1 MISIIICSADADN
14 LNAVLQNIKET
25 IGIEHEIIAFD
36 NSLAKKG
43 ICEIYNL
50 GIRKAKYDL
59 ICFMHEDISI
69 KTSDWGSLVNQ
80 IFSKDPGIGIIG
92 VAGGGYKAL
101 APSGW
106 YCVEFEN
113 SDISFQNILQGYKE
127 AVKDPVH
134 AYDNPRNEKL
144 SEVVCV
150 DGVWFC
156 TRKSIAEQNL
166 FDEKLLK
173 RFHGYDLDFCLNV
186 FGKYKISVTYDI
198 LLEHASEG
206 NFDKSW
212 LDEILKVHKKWN
224 RYLPLTISNV
234 SEKEIYLTEKRAIKN
249 LIDKMLRWGYSFGS
263 VQQMLLSGTA
273 SKRMPLRLFFKGYIH
288 LLRKHLNNIISQT
301 DLPRTFL
308 L

>member
-1 MISIIICSADADN
+1 MISIIICSADAEN
-14 LNAVLQNIKET
+14 LNAVLLNIEDT
-25 IGIEHEIIAFD
+25 IGAEHEIIALD

-50 GIRKAKYDL
+50 GIQKAKYDL

-69 KTSDWGSLVNQ
+69 KTTNWGLLVNQ
-80 IFSKDPGIGIIG
+80 IFDKDPGIGIVG

-106 YCVEFEN
+106 YCMEFEN
-113 SDISFQNILQGYKE
+113 PDISFQNILQGYKE
-127 AVKDPVH
+127 AGKGHVH
-134 AYDNPRNEKL
+134 AYHNPRNEKL
-144 SEVVCV
+144 SDVVCV

-156 TRKSIAEQNL
+156 TRKTIAEQNL

-186 FGKYKISVTYDI
+186 FGKYKIVVTYDI

-206 NFDKSW
+206 NFDKLW

-249 LIDKMLRWGYSFGS
+249 LIDKMLEWGYSFGS

-288 LLRKHLNNIISQT
+288 LLKK
-301 DLPRTFL
+301 TFE
-308 L
+308 

>member
-1 MISIIICSADADN
+1 MISIIICSADAEN
-14 LNAVLQNIKET
+14 LNAVLLNIEDT
-25 IGIEHEIIAFD
+25 IGVEHEIIALD

-50 GIRKAKYDL
+50 GIQKAKYDL

-69 KTSDWGSLVNQ
+69 KTTNWGLLVNQ
-80 IFSKDPGIGIIG
+80 IFDKDPGIGIVG

-106 YCVEFEN
+106 YCMEFEN
-113 SDISFQNILQGYKE
+113 PDISFQNILQGYKE
-127 AVKDPVH
+127 AGKGHVH
-134 AYDNPRNEKL
+134 AYHNPRNEKL

-156 TRKSIAEQNL
+156 TRKTIAEQNL

-186 FGKYKISVTYDI
+186 FGKYKIVVTYDI

-206 NFDKSW
+206 NFDKLW

-249 LIDKMLRWGYSFGS
+249 LIDKMLEWGYSLGS

-288 LLRKHLNNIISQT
+288 LLKK
-301 DLPRTFL
+301 TFE
-308 L
+308 

>member
-1 MISIIICSADADN
+1 MISIIICSADAEN
-14 LNAVLQNIKET
+14 LNAVLLNIEDT
-25 IGIEHEIIAFD
+25 IGVEHEIIAFD
-36 NSLAKKG
+36 NSLEKKG

-50 GIRKAKYDL
+50 GIQKAKYDL

-69 KTSDWGSLVNQ
+69 KTTNWGLLVNQ
-80 IFSKDPGIGIIG
+80 IFDKDPGIGIVG

-106 YCVEFEN
+106 YCMEFEN
-113 SDISFQNILQGYKE
+113 PDISFQNILQGYKE
-127 AVKDPVH
+127 AGKGHVH
-134 AYDNPRNEKL
+134 AYHNPRNEKL

-156 TRKSIAEQNL
+156 TRKTIAEQNL
-166 FDEKLLK
+166 FDERLLK

-186 FGKYKISVTYDI
+186 FGKYKIVVTYDI

-206 NFDKSW
+206 NFDKLW

-249 LIDKMLRWGYSFGS
+249 LIDKMLEWGYSFGS

-288 LLRKHLNNIISQT
+288 LLKK
-301 DLPRTFL
+301 TFE
-308 L
+308 

>member
-1 MISIIICSADADN
+1 MISIIICSADAEN
-14 LNAVLQNIKET
+14 LNAVLLNIEDT
-25 IGIEHEIIAFD
+25 IGVEHEIIALD

-50 GIRKAKYDL
+50 GIQKAKYDL

-69 KTSDWGSLVNQ
+69 KTTNWGLLVNQ
-80 IFSKDPGIGIIG
+80 IFDKDPGIGIVG

-106 YCVEFEN
+106 YCMEFEN
-113 SDISFQNILQGYKE
+113 PDISFQNILQGYKE
-127 AVKDPVH
+127 AGKGHVH
-134 AYDNPRNEKL
+134 AYHNPRNEKL

-156 TRKSIAEQNL
+156 TRKTIAEQNL

-186 FGKYKISVTYDI
+186 FGKYKIVVTYDI

-206 NFDKSW
+206 NFDKLW

-249 LIDKMLRWGYSFGS
+249 LIDKMLEWGYSFGS

-288 LLRKHLNNIISQT
+288 LLKK
-301 DLPRTFL
+301 TFE
-308 L
+308 